1 MTKVKTAL
9 VIGGGVAGPVA
20 GMALRRAG
28 VEATVYEA
36 YPTTADGVGGSLG
49 LAPNG
54 LSALEIVGV
63 ADTVRAVARP
73 MPRSVMAVGRK
84 RLDTLPTLPGLP
96 PLQLIWR
103 ADLHRA
109 LYDHAVARGV
119 RVEHN
124 KRLVGAEETKSG
136 VTARFADGTTVTA
149 DILIGADG
157 IRSTVRTLIDPNA
170 PGPTP
175 TGLLGFE
182 AIANFDLPQ
191 DEGTVTY
198 AFGRRGFYLFRPHPD
213 GGAEWGASLPH
224 DTPMTLA
231 EARRIP
237 NDEWLR
243 RLLEYHAEDHPGA
256 ELIRHTDPDR
266 LQVLGSLH
274 MMPSLPRWHSGRMVL
289 VGDAVHA
296 PSNSSGQG
304 ASLAIESA
312 VQLARCLR
320 DLTDAPS
327 AFAAYERLRRP
338 RVEKVAARAARINS
352 TKAARPLSRALMPL
366 LMPIM
371 LRTVM
376 HPERAFG
383 VEQRYVIDWDEPV
396 TNSAS
401 PRPA

>member
-1 MTKVKTAL
+1 MSEVRTAL

-54 LSALEIVGV
+54 LAALEIIGA
-63 ADTVRAVARP
+63 ADTVRAIARP
-73 MPRSVMAVGRK
+73 MPRAVMAVGRK
-84 RLDTLPTLPGLP
+84 RLDTVPTLPGLP

-109 LYDHAVARGV
+109 LYDHAVSQGV
-119 RVEHN
+119 RVEHD
-124 KRLVGAEETKSG
+124 KRLVGVEETASG
-136 VTARFADGTTVTA
+136 ITARFADGTTATA

-157 IRSTVRTLIDPNA
+157 IRSTVRTLIDPDA

-182 AIANFDLPQ
+182 AVADFELPK
-191 DEGTVTY
+191 DEGTITY
-198 AFGRRGFYLFRPHPD
+198 AFGRRGFYLFRPHPG
-213 GGAEWGASLPH
+213 GGAEWGANLPH
-224 DTPMTLA
+224 APMSLA
-231 EARRIP
+231 EARKVP
-237 NDEWLR
+237 NEEWLR
-243 RLLEYHAEDHPGA
+243 RLGEYHAEDHPGA
-256 ELIRHTDPDR
+256 ELIAHTDPGR
-266 LQVLGSLH
+266 LQVLGSMY
-274 MMPSLPRWHSGRMVL
+274 MMPSVPRWHSDRMVL

-320 DLTDAPS
+320 DLPDAAT

-338 RVEKVAARAARINS
+338 RVERVAARAARINGS
-352 TKAARPLSRALMPL
+352 KAAGPLSRALMPL

-383 VEQRYVIDWDEPV
+383 VEQRYKIDWDEPA
-396 TNSAS
+396 T
-401 PRPA
+401 PH

>member
-1 MTKVKTAL
+1 MSKVKTAL

-20 GMALRRAG
+20 GMALRKAG
-28 VEATVYEA
+28 VDATVYEA
-36 YPTTADGVGGSLG
+36 YPSTADGVGGSLG

-63 ADTVRAVARP
+63 AGAVRALARP

-84 RLDTLPTLPGLP
+84 RVDTIPTLPGLP

-109 LYDHAVARGV
+109 LYDHAVAQGV
-119 RVEHN
+119 RVEHG
-124 KRLVGAEETKSG
+124 KRLVGAEESESG
-136 VTARFADGTTVTA
+136 VTARFADGTTATA
-149 DILIGADG
+149 DILVGADG

-182 AIANFDLPQ
+182 AVADLDLPQ
-191 DEGTVTY
+191 DGGTITY

-213 GGAEWGASLPH
+213 GGAEWGANLPA
-224 DTPMTLA
+224 DTPMTLT

-237 NDEWLR
+237 NEEWLR
-243 RLLEYHAEDHPGA
+243 RLRDYHAEDNPGA
-256 ELIRHTDPDR
+256 ELIGRTDPDR

-274 MMPSLPRWHSGRMVL
+274 MMPKVPRWHSDRMVL

-304 ASLAIESA
+304 ASLAVESA
-312 VQLARCLR
+312 VQLARCVR
-320 DLTDAPS
+320 DLPDASS
-327 AFAAYERLRRP
+327 AFVAYERMRRP
-338 RVEKVAARAARINS
+338 RVERVAARAARINS
-352 TKAARPLSRALMPL
+352 SKAAGPLSRALMPL

-383 VEQRYVIDWDEPV
+383 VEQRYVIDWDESV
-396 TNSAS
+396 ADG